1 MKKYEGKISLTK
13 MISPNSLSI
22 SSSQFPTNRSN
33 VIEDELVIYIN
44 ELSTLIKQYYKL
56 NNQNFVQIKNTLNKP
71 NQSSQKENLTRFAN
85 QSNKNFINSF
95 QKIESSLNSFYSNA
109 KDIFHKI

>member
-44 ELSTLIKQYYKL
+44 ELTKIMTKK
-56 NNQNFVQIKNTLNKP
+56 INK
-71 NQSSQKENLTRFAN
+71 
-85 QSNKNFINSF
+85 
-95 QKIESSLNSFYSNA
+95 
-109 KDIFHKI
+109 